1 MTSSNI
7 ERRIS
12 ESDMSPFQV
21 MAVGI
26 CLVINMLDGFDVL
39 AIAFAAPEIA
49 KDWDLSPARLG
60 ILFSAGLAGMMLGS
74 IFLAPQADRYGRRA
88 IILACLVIVS
98 IGMLA
103 SAAAQSLNQLLAL
116 RLLTG
121 IGVGAMLP
129 GINTMVA
136 EYSSDKR
143 RQLAISL
150 LQTGYPLGAIF
161 AGVISAFLIAKF
173 GWRSVFVFGGML
185 SIIMLPLVYLRLPE
199 SLDFLLN
206 ARPPGA
212 LQRINSLLGKL
223 GHETVASLPEQVKTE
238 KRQSPARE
246 LLSSTYIVRTVCICG
261 TFVVMM
267 STWYF
272 VVNWTPKILV
282 DSGMSLDVGISGG
295 LLLSIGGVIGG
306 LLLGYL
312 SSRFAIRRLV
322 ATFMLIGAVAMVV
335 FGQLASPLSVM
346 LIVTFIIGFCL
357 AGGMIGIYAIV
368 PDLFPARIRTA
379 GTGWAI
385 GIGRVGAVLG
395 PYVAGLM
402 IGAGWERALYYFV
415 LATPLLLSSIL
426 VLRVPSSQPGES

>member
-1 MTSSNI
+1 MTAATI

-12 ESDMSPFQV
+12 EGEMSPFQI

-49 KDWDLSPARLG
+49 KDWDLSPDRLG
-60 ILFSAGLAGMMLGS
+60 VLFSAGLAGMMIGS
-74 IFLAPQADRYGRRA
+74 ILLAPQADRYGRRA
-88 IILACLVIVS
+88 IILVCLVIVS

-103 SAAAQSLNQLLAL
+103 SAAAQTLTQLLIL
-116 RLLTG
+116 RFFTG
-121 IGVGAMLP
+121 VGVGAMLP

-136 EYSSDKR
+136 EYSSDRR

-161 AGVISAFLIAKF
+161 AGIISAFLIAEF

-185 SIIMLPLVYLRLPE
+185 SIIMLPLVYMRLPE

-206 ARPPGA
+206 KRPPEA
-212 LQRINSLLGKL
+212 LSKVNALLQKL
-223 GHETVASLPEQVKTE
+223 GHGTVQELPEKKVVKQ
-238 KRQSPARE
+238 KQSPARE
-246 LLSSTYIVRTVCICG
+246 LMSSTFIVRTVCICG

-306 LLLGYL
+306 ILLGYL
-312 SSRFAIRRLV
+312 SGRYAIRRLV
-322 ATFMLIGAVAMVV
+322 ATFMLIGAGAMVY
-335 FGQLASPLSVM
+335 FGQLTSPLSLM
-346 LIVTFIIGFCL
+346 LVVTFVIGFCL

-385 GIGRVGAVLG
+385 GIGRLGAVLG

-402 IGAGWERALYYFV
+402 IAAGWERALYYFV
-415 LATPLLLSSIL
+415 LATPLLLSAIL
-426 VLRVPSSQPGES
+426 VLRVPSSRPDEA